1 MIAAAT
7 PYRNCYVAFLDVLG
21 FKELVE
27 GSTHDHLHRLYSN
40 AFVSNAAMSVSNGA
54 FKVVEGETGQIAIPD
69 FAKAKVSCLV
79 VSDSVLLYSS
89 DDSMTSFI
97 DICAAVGKLMVS
109 GFFTGLPMRGGISL
123 GPISIFGGEVPGVEF
138 GIHGLVG
145 LPLVR
150 AYGEEAA
157 YEWAG
162 CTIEPL
168 CIDHYRQQSEQFRT
182 QVPDLA
188 TIEVLSAR
196 GMLTQYA
203 APLKKGTTVE
213 RWVID
218 WPNHNKSTVSTDT
231 VRKAFG
237 MHGKPIDAPSVQ
249 QKIANTL
256 AFLEFS
262 RVARDA
268 QG

>member
-1 MIAAAT
+1 MNAAT
-7 PYRNCYVAFLDVLG
+7 APYRTCYVAFLDILG

-40 AFVSNAAMSVSNGA
+40 AFVSNAAMAVSNGA
-54 FKVVEGETGQIAIPD
+54 FKVVEGETAQVAIPD
-69 FAKAKVSCLV
+69 FSKAKVSCLV
-79 VSDSVLLYSS
+79 VSDSVLLYTT

-109 GFFTGLPMRGGISL
+109 SFYTGLPMRGGISL
-123 GPISIFGGEVPGVEF
+123 GPISVFGGGVPGVEF

-150 AYGEEAA
+150 AYGEESA

-162 CTIEPL
+162 CTIEPR
-168 CIDHYRQQSEQFRT
+168 CIDHYIQQTNLFRT

-188 TIEVLSAR
+188 TIEYLSVS
-196 GMLTQYA
+196 GMLVQYA
-203 APLKKGTTVE
+203 APLKTGTTVE

-218 WPNHNKSTVSTDT
+218 WPNHNKSAVSNDA

-237 MHGKPIDAPSVQ
+237 MHEKPTDAPSVQ

-262 RVARDA
+262 RVARHA